1 MLASENGNYIEKRTG
16 KRNLTWF
23 QQLSGLFDNGPYII
37 GKEDHKIE
45 DCILI
50 LFLLAYNFKK
60 MKLKTIR
67 LNIAGPTKPCE
78 ENI

>member
-1 MLASENGNYIEKRTG
+1 MRSSMFQLHYIMWVSENGNYIEKRTG

-23 QQLSGLFDNGPYII
+23 QQLPGLFDNGPYII

-50 LFLLAYNFKK
+50 LFF
-60 MKLKTIR
+60 TSI
-67 LNIAGPTKPCE
+67 
-78 ENI
+78 